1 MSGSTWDVIGQVM
14 LLNSDRPLV
23 VLEGK
28 TDVAYVK
35 RAIELQK
42 VSNPVYEQ
50 IRTDFMSAGG
60 ADNMKFFINDLL
72 EIIPQ
77 QKKIVVFFDRDDE
90 GKKGAAAL
98 LGLAETNEKIVRYG
112 DITKDNLTVSFIPYR
127 DGVTG
132 GDFLIEDYFL
142 WDKTIKSMVDKAIE
156 SSHHPLKN
164 LPKLSS
170 RIKSALSEKYM
181 TFSKEEFDGF
191 IPLLDKILEL
201 I

>member
-1 MSGSTWDVIGQVM
+1 MPWAFGLGLYFWLPAFCPLAKTNMTKWPGSTYPKLRK
-14 LLNSDRPLV
+14 LLLLIFERKLRTFLSVSLFALWRRFHALWRAFWRGGGIHTLWMVLRGLCALV
-23 VLEGK
+23 LWNFW
-28 TDVAYVK
+28 
-35 RAIELQK
+35 Q
-42 VSNPVYEQ
+42 
-50 IRTDFMSAGG
+50 
-60 ADNMKFFINDLL
+60 
-72 EIIPQ
+72 
-77 QKKIVVFFDRDDE
+77 
-90 GKKGAAAL
+90 
-98 LGLAETNEKIVRYG
+98 
-112 DITKDNLTVSFIPYR
+112 SFIPYR
-127 DGVTG
+127 DGVTE